1 MIFYKGK
8 YKLGLFVFF
17 VTKII
22 IFERYVT
29 TTKIVGLYNM
39 NTITMKKIIF
49 LLSLSFFIWS
59 CGIQKNTKGQPFFT
73 EVHIDLVNVEND
85 RVEVKIDPQA
95 FNQNIVSYNIP
106 QTVPGTYSVD
116 NYGRLLSGFKAYD
129 YKGNLLPVK
138 PIGMNSYE
146 IQNAQQLD
154 YITYVV
160 DDTYDAEDEL
170 GVFSPSGTN
179 IADNENFVLNLHGFV
194 GYFTDLKETPY
205 TISILRDAHLNGG
218 TSLKK
223 LSSQAVGEM
232 QMKDIYQA
240 SRYFEVMDNPIMYTD
255 VSAAEFNLEGG
266 MQVRLYVYSPNKK
279 YDAQDLR
286 PNLEKILRAQKNF
299 LGEIDNTG
307 EYVILLYLSDLEKTD
322 AQGFGALEHHTSTM
336 VVMPEA
342 MPLDFLNKSMT
353 DVVAHEFFHII
364 TPLNIHSKE
373 VHFFDYAKPKMS
385 QHLWM
390 YEGVTEYFANLFQID
405 QKLIDES
412 AFYERIAEKIE
423 AATNYDDEIAF
434 THMSRHILEEP
445 HASNYYN
452 VYLKGALI
460 GMSLDIRLRELSD
473 GKMGVL
479 DLMKALSAK
488 YGKDKPFEDEK
499 LFQVITE
506 LTYPE
511 IGGFLNT
518 YVAGNTPIP
527 YKKFLAKVGVEQS
540 VDTIKTDFFLNQ
552 ADPFIDAKPDSK
564 EIFVREGI
572 ALNSFLKNAGLQGG
586 DIIKSINR
594 QNYNLDNI
602 MNLILTS
609 RNWKEG
615 DKIEMLVERDGA
627 LLNLKTKVITPVL
640 FKKELKNMDLPL
652 EDPRVELRN
661 AWLYGQ

>member
-1 MIFYKGK
+1 
-8 YKLGLFVFF
+8 
-17 VTKII
+17 
-22 IFERYVT
+22 
-29 TTKIVGLYNM
+29 
-39 NTITMKKIIF
+39 MKNIIF

-59 CGIQKNTKGQPFFT
+59 CGVQKNTKDQPFFT

-95 FNQNIVSYNIP
+95 FNQNSVSYHIP

-146 IQNAQQLD
+146 IQNARQLD
-154 YITYVV
+154 YIAYTV

-179 IADNENFVLNLHGFV
+179 IADDENFVLNLHGFV

-223 LSSQAVGEM
+223 LSSQVVGEM

-286 PNLEKILRAQKNF
+286 PNLEKILKAQKNF

-307 EYVILLYLSDLEKTD
+307 EYVILLYLSDLEKTV

-342 MPLDFLNKSMT
+342 IPLDFLNKSMT

-373 VHFFDYAKPKMS
+373 VHYFDYAKPKMS

-405 QKLIDES
+405 QKLINEPT
-412 AFYERIAEKIE
+412 FYQRIADKID
-423 AATNYDDEIAF
+423 AAANYDDQVAF
-434 THMSRHILEEP
+434 THMSKHILEEP

-479 DLMKALSAK
+479 HLMKSLSDK
-488 YGKDKPFEDEK
+488 YGKNKPFDDDN

-511 IGGFLNT
+511 IGDFLTT
-518 YVAGNTPIP
+518 YVAGNTAIP

-594 QNYNLDNI
+594 QNFNLDNI

-615 DKIEMLVERDGA
+615 DKIEMQVERDGA

-640 FKKELKNMDLPL
+640 IKKELKNMDLPL